1 MNINEAVS
9 RLISALPRL
18 MNINEAVSRLIGAL
32 PRLMN
37 IKASNRI
44 RFPFGMFWLE
54 SRPLHLF
61 LPFWEST
68 VCTGSFN

>member
-44 RFPFGMFWLE
+44 RFPFGMF
-54 SRPLHLF
+54 
-61 LPFWEST
+61 
-68 VCTGSFN
+68 